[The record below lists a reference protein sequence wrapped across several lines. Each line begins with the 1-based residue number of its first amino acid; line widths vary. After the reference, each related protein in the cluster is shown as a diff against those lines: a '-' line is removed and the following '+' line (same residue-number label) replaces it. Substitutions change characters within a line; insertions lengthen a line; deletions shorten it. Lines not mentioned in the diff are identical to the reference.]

1 MRGSPVQRG
10 YVLDTAELMQRV
22 EKDFPRFLVQY
33 ARELL
38 DVHDVQAKLDETAR
52 RTPQLARSVVP
63 KAISITGLTA
73 LLRQLLDESVS
84 LHAWDRILEAVCE
97 AAEHPPH
104 QQLERIRRA
113 LREQIVHD
121 VAPRE
126 LGVHRLDPLIE
137 DAVREA
143 LVRRGGES
151 SLALAPELARDII
164 AAARL
169 VLKGEPSETVLTQT
183 DVRRSIYELL
193 APELPNVRVLA
204 YDEIPPATRIEELDP
219 IRV

>member
-1 MRGSPVQRG
+1 
-10 YVLDTAELMQRV
+10 
-22 EKDFPRFLVQY
+22 
-33 ARELL
+33 
-38 DVHDVQAKLDETAR
+38 
-52 RTPQLARSVVP
+52 
-63 KAISITGLTA
+63 
-73 LLRQLLDESVS
+73 
-84 LHAWDRILEAVCE
+84 
-97 AAEHPPH
+97 
-104 QQLERIRRA
+104 

-143 LVRRGGES
+143 LVTRGSES
-151 SLALAPELARDII
+151 TLALAPELARDII

-183 DVRRSIYELL
+183 DVRRSIYDLL
-193 APELPNVRVLA
+193 APELPDVRVLA